1 MKKKWKKLVLTEV
14 SPSGWLKE
22 QMQMQM
28 NGLTGCLH
36 EKWDSVGTYSGWLGG
51 TGESWERGPYYL
63 DGLLPLSYYLKDEKH
78 FEICKKF
85 LDWTL
90 KSQDNEGNFGPEQT
104 KEDYWSRFIMLKV
117 MIQYYEITKKE
128 EIIEFIEN
136 YLKYLKTAIED
147 RHLTGWTQARTGD
160 VLYVIKWLYE
170 RFPAEWMMNLQREI
184 RRQAIDW
191 TSLFADFPYPRPT
204 AHYYDWNA
212 LKRFQNEE
220 VVQLMQYHQT
230 HVVNVSM
237 GLKYA
242 AMEYFF
248 DGDDEKKKLGIEAPG
263 IVEKY
268 HGIASGAI
276 NGDEHLSGGSP
287 SQGAELCGVVEQMFS
302 LETMM
307 EVFGEPEL
315 ADRLERVAFNAYPA
329 SISED
334 YMAHQYLQ
342 QANQILVSNA
352 KRNWFNNGDDS
363 NLFGLEPN
371 FGCCTA
377 NMHQGWPKF
386 VQHLWFWEDD
396 CLVSAIP
403 VPNHLETKSEG
414 KRIVIDVET
423 DYPFG
428 DTVSY
433 LVREAET
440 DVKLKIRIPGWCAN
454 PELLTEGAKARRK
467 GKNFWIVEHLVSGS
481 RITIRYPM
489 DVRFS
494 KWYHDSVAVE
504 RGSLVYALKM
514 EENWEKERECCGI
527 ADYHISSTE
536 PWNYALNL
544 QDIPKTEIYGKRKNP
559 FSHEMPSSQIRI
571 KAKRVKEWEMACN
584 SAGPVP
590 DSPVSST
597 EKEEQITLIPYG
609 ATALRIS
616 QFPYY

>member
-63 DGLLPLSYYLKDEKH
+63 DGLLPLSYYLKDEKR

-170 RFPAEWMMNLQREI
+170 RFPAEWMMDLQREI

-220 VVQLMQYHQT
+220 VEQLMQYHQT

-263 IVEKY
+263 IVVK
-268 HGIASGAI
+268 GIH
-276 NGDEHLSGGSP
+276 D
-287 SQGAELCGVVEQMFS
+287 
-302 LETMM
+302 
-307 EVFGEPEL
+307 
-315 ADRLERVAFNAYPA
+315 VA
-329 SISED
+329 
-334 YMAHQYLQ
+334 
-342 QANQILVSNA
+342 
-352 KRNWFNNGDDS
+352 
-363 NLFGLEPN
+363 
-371 FGCCTA
+371 
-377 NMHQGWPKF
+377 
-386 VQHLWFWEDD
+386 
-396 CLVSAIP
+396 
-403 VPNHLETKSEG
+403 
-414 KRIVIDVET
+414 
-423 DYPFG
+423 
-428 DTVSY
+428 
-433 LVREAET
+433 
-440 DVKLKIRIPGWCAN
+440 
-454 PELLTEGAKARRK
+454 
-467 GKNFWIVEHLVSGS
+467 
-481 RITIRYPM
+481 
-489 DVRFS
+489 VRFS
-494 KWYHDSVAVE
+494 KCCSPVPGDEIVGFVTRGRGISIHRTDCINVLNLPEIE
-504 RGSLVYALKM
+504 RARLIEAEWEPSDTGADGEKYMAEINIFAHNRNGLLADISKALT
-514 EENWEKERECCGI
+514 ERNIDIQTMNTRTNKQGI
-527 ADYHISSTE
+527 ATLSTSFEISSRE
-536 PWNYALNL
+536 ELNQIVAKL
-544 QDIPKTEIYGKRKNP
+544 RNIESVIDIERTTG
-559 FSHEMPSSQIRI
+559 
-571 KAKRVKEWEMACN
+571 
-584 SAGPVP
+584 
-590 DSPVSST
+590 
-597 EKEEQITLIPYG
+597 
-609 ATALRIS
+609 
-616 QFPYY
+616 

>member
-63 DGLLPLSYYLKDEKH
+63 DGLLPLSYYLKDEKR

-170 RFPAEWMMNLQREI
+170 RFPAEWMMDLQREI

-248 DGDDEKKKLGIEAPG
+248 DEDDEKKKLGIEAPG

-276 NGDEHLSGGSP
+276 N
-287 SQGAELCGVVEQMFS
+287 
-302 LETMM
+302 
-307 EVFGEPEL
+307 
-315 ADRLERVAFNAYPA
+315 
-329 SISED
+329 I
-334 YMAHQYLQ
+334 
-342 QANQILVSNA
+342 
-352 KRNWFNNGDDS
+352 
-363 NLFGLEPN
+363 
-371 FGCCTA
+371 
-377 NMHQGWPKF
+377 
-386 VQHLWFWEDD
+386 
-396 CLVSAIP
+396 
-403 VPNHLETKSEG
+403 
-414 KRIVIDVET
+414 
-423 DYPFG
+423 
-428 DTVSY
+428 
-433 LVREAET
+433 
-440 DVKLKIRIPGWCAN
+440 
-454 PELLTEGAKARRK
+454 
-467 GKNFWIVEHLVSGS
+467 
-481 RITIRYPM
+481 
-489 DVRFS
+489 
-494 KWYHDSVAVE
+494 
-504 RGSLVYALKM
+504 
-514 EENWEKERECCGI
+514 
-527 ADYHISSTE
+527 
-536 PWNYALNL
+536 
-544 QDIPKTEIYGKRKNP
+544 
-559 FSHEMPSSQIRI
+559 
-571 KAKRVKEWEMACN
+571 
-584 SAGPVP
+584 
-590 DSPVSST
+590 
-597 EKEEQITLIPYG
+597 
-609 ATALRIS
+609 
-616 QFPYY
+616 

>member
-212 LKRFQNEE
+212 LKRFQ
-220 VVQLMQYHQT
+220 MR
-230 HVVNVSM
+230 
-237 GLKYA
+237 K
-242 AMEYFF
+242 
-248 DGDDEKKKLGIEAPG
+248 
-263 IVEKY
+263 
-268 HGIASGAI
+268 
-276 NGDEHLSGGSP
+276 
-287 SQGAELCGVVEQMFS
+287 
-302 LETMM
+302 
-307 EVFGEPEL
+307 
-315 ADRLERVAFNAYPA
+315 
-329 SISED
+329 
-334 YMAHQYLQ
+334 
-342 QANQILVSNA
+342 
-352 KRNWFNNGDDS
+352 
-363 NLFGLEPN
+363 
-371 FGCCTA
+371 
-377 NMHQGWPKF
+377 
-386 VQHLWFWEDD
+386 
-396 CLVSAIP
+396 
-403 VPNHLETKSEG
+403 
-414 KRIVIDVET
+414 
-423 DYPFG
+423 
-428 DTVSY
+428 
-433 LVREAET
+433 
-440 DVKLKIRIPGWCAN
+440 WC
-454 PELLTEGAKARRK
+454 
-467 GKNFWIVEHLVSGS
+467 S
-481 RITIRYPM
+481 
-489 DVRFS
+489 
-494 KWYHDSVAVE
+494 
-504 RGSLVYALKM
+504 
-514 EENWEKERECCGI
+514 
-527 ADYHISSTE
+527 
-536 PWNYALNL
+536 
-544 QDIPKTEIYGKRKNP
+544 
-559 FSHEMPSSQIRI
+559 
-571 KAKRVKEWEMACN
+571 
-584 SAGPVP
+584 
-590 DSPVSST
+590 
-597 EKEEQITLIPYG
+597 
-609 ATALRIS
+609 
-616 QFPYY
+616 